1 MARNFCWEF
10 IFCGLASFRVLWELI
25 FTIRT
30 LVLLA
35 GNKFLQFSESPVQII
50 DNIFVFFLSTS
61 NGNTVEP
68 RQLWRKTENSSSYW
82 GQLKIS
88 ICQVKNLWLLISQ
101 HFSLWCGA
109 NLLISSETVK
119 WVGIYMIKR
128 DLFVLLLVFYA
139 YTTRRADRMGS
150 EWSCKNQ
157 NSSYRVEFRWLFDQ
171 RKGISVRVSGEFEL
185 SELEFTK

>member
-1 MARNFCWEF
+1 M
-10 IFCGLASFRVLWELI
+10 WELI

-50 DNIFVFFLSTS
+50 DNILFFLWYVQWKYRRAAVTLKE
-61 NGNTVEP
+61 NGKQFE
-68 RQLWRKTENSSSYW
+68 LSGSIE
-82 GQLKIS
+82 IS
-88 ICQVKNLWLLISQ
+88 ICHVKNLWLLISQ
-101 HFSLWCGA
+101 HSSVWCGA

-119 WVGIYMIKR
+119 WVGIYMIKL

-157 NSSYRVEFRWLFDQ
+157 NSSHRVEFQ
-171 RKGISVRVSGEFEL
+171 
-185 SELEFTK
+185 